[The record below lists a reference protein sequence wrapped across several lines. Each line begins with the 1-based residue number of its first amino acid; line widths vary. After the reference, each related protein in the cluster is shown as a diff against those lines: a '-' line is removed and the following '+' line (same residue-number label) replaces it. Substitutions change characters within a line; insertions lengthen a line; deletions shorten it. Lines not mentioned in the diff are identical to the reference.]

1 MEMITAENKANET
14 KEKRMLSESE
24 KKDFIR
30 KYARYL
36 DSYMKFGL

>member
-24 KKDFIR
+24 KKI
-30 KYARYL
+30 L
-36 DSYMKFGL
+36 SGNMHGIWTVI